1 MKQVTQVGVD
11 VDSEALVCAVQRA
24 EQRLPLATFANTA
37 AGHKKF
43 IRWATKGGRQTQV
56 CLEATGIYSLEF
68 ALALHHAKNVEVM
81 VVNPRAIK
89 DFVRACMQRA
99 KTDAVDAGG
108 ILEYLQR
115 MPFAAWQPPA
125 PEILELQA
133 INRRIV
139 QLNTELTREKNRR
152 HASEVAGA
160 SADAIA
166 HDIEVNIHHLERR
179 LERMHNRG
187 LQLVRGVPALATKL
201 AHLVSTKGIG
211 EASAMRLL
219 AELLV
224 LPDDL
229 AAPQWVAHAGLD
241 PRPYESGTSVH
252 RPRRISKV
260 GNRHLRAAL
269 YMPALVAIQH
279 EPNVNAFY
287 NKLVAAGKKPM
298 QAVVAVMRKLL
309 HAIWGML
316 KHDQDFDGNK
326 FFKLATATVA
336 A

>member
-1 MKQVTQVGVD
+1 MKQVNQVGVD
-11 VDSEALVCAVQRA
+11 VDSEALVCAMQRA
-24 EQRLPLATFANTA
+24 EQRMPLTRFANSA
-37 AGHKKF
+37 SGHQKF
-43 IRWATKGGRQTQV
+43 IRWATKGGRPARV
-56 CLEATGIYSLEF
+56 CLEATGIYSFQF
-68 ALALHHAKNVEVM
+68 ALALHDAKNVEVM

-89 DFVRACMQRA
+89 DFARACMQRA

-115 MPFAAWQPPA
+115 MPFTAWQSPA
-125 PEILELQA
+125 PEILQLQA

-139 QLNTELTREKNRR
+139 QLQTELTREKNRC
-152 HASEVAGA
+152 HAAEFAGA
-160 SADAIA
+160 SGDAIA
-166 HDIEVNIHHLERR
+166 NDIEVNIRHLERR
-179 LERMHNRG
+179 IERMHDSG
-187 LQLVRGVPALATKL
+187 LQLVRGVPTLAIKL

-211 EASAMRLL
+211 EASAMRIL

-252 RPRRISKV
+252 RPRRITKV
-260 GNRHLRAAL
+260 GNRYLRAAL

-279 EPNVNAFY
+279 EPNVKAFY
-287 NKLVAAGKKPM
+287 NKLLTAGKKPM

-316 KHDQDFDGNK
+316 KHDQDLDGNK
-326 FFKLATATVA
+326 FFKLAEKTA
-336 A
+336 

>member
-1 MKQVTQVGVD
+1 MKQATQIGVD
-11 VDSEALVCAVQRA
+11 VDSEELVCATKHAGQ
-24 EQRLPLATFANTA
+24 LSPATFANTA

-43 IRWATKGGRQTQV
+43 IRWATKGGHPARV

-89 DFVRACMQRA
+89 DFIRACMQRA

-108 ILEYLQR
+108 ILEYLER
-115 MPFAAWQPPA
+115 MPFVAWQPPA
-125 PEILELQA
+125 TEVLELQA

-152 HASEVAGA
+152 HATEFAGT
-160 SADAIA
+160 SGDAIA
-166 HDIEVNIHHLERR
+166 HDIEVNIRHLERR
-179 LERMHNRG
+179 IERMHDSG
-187 LQLVRGVPALATKL
+187 VKLVRGVPMLATKL
-201 AHLVSTKGIG
+201 AHLVSAKGIG
-211 EASAMRLL
+211 ELSAMRLW

-260 GNRHLRAAL
+260 GNRYLRAAL

-279 EPNVNAFY
+279 EPNVKAFY
-287 NKLVAAGKKPM
+287 NKLVTAGKKPM

-326 FFKLATATVA
+326 FFKLATKNT
-336 A
+336 

>member
-1 MKQVTQVGVD
+1 MKQVNQVGVD
-11 VDSEALVCAVQRA
+11 VDSEELVCVMQRA
-24 EQRLPLATFANTA
+24 AERMPLATFANTA
-37 AGHKKF
+37 AGHKRF
-43 IRWATKGGRQTQV
+43 IRWATKGGRPARV

-89 DFVRACMQRA
+89 DFGRACMQRA

-115 MPFAAWQPPA
+115 MPFTTWQPPA

-139 QLNTELTREKNRR
+139 QLTTERTREKNRR
-152 HASEVAGA
+152 HAAEFAGA
-160 SADAIA
+160 SGDAIA

-179 LERMHNRG
+179 IERMHDSG
-187 LQLVRGVPALATKL
+187 LQLIRGVPALATKL
-201 AHLVSTKGIG
+201 AHLVSAKGIG

-252 RPRRISKV
+252 RPRRITKV

-279 EPNVNAFY
+279 EPNVKAFY
-287 NKLVAAGKKPM
+287 NKLVGRGKKPM

-326 FFKLATATVA
+326 FFKLTEKIA
-336 A
+336 

>member
-1 MKQVTQVGVD
+1 MKQVSQVGVD
-11 VDSEALVCAVQRA
+11 VDSEALVSMMQHGG
-24 EQRLPLATFANTA
+24 QRLPLARFANIA

-43 IRWATKGGRQTQV
+43 IRWATKGARSARV

-89 DFVRACMQRA
+89 DFTRACMQRA

-108 ILEYLQR
+108 ILDYLER
-115 MPFAAWQPPA
+115 MPFTAWQPPA

-133 INRRIV
+133 INRRID
-139 QLNTELTREKNRR
+139 QLHTELTREKNRC
-152 HASEVAGA
+152 HAAQFAGA

-179 LERMHNRG
+179 IARMHDSG
-187 LQLVRGVPALATKL
+187 LQLVRRVPTLAAKL
-201 AHLVSTKGIG
+201 AHLVSAKGIG
-211 EASAMRLL
+211 EASAMRIL

-229 AAPQWVAHAGLD
+229 AAPQWVAHAGLN

-279 EPNVNAFY
+279 EPNVKAFY
-287 NKLVAAGKKPM
+287 NKLVTRGKKPM

-316 KHDQDFDGNK
+316 KHDEDFDGNK
-326 FFKLATATVA
+326 FFRLTEKTA
-336 A
+336 

>member
-1 MKQVTQVGVD
+1 MKQVNQIGVD
-11 VDSEALVCAVQRA
+11 VDSEELVCAMQRA
-24 EQRLPLATFANTA
+24 EQRQPLATFANTA

-43 IRWATKGGRQTQV
+43 IRWATKGGRPARV

-89 DFVRACMQRA
+89 DFGRACMQRA

-115 MPFAAWQPPA
+115 MPFTAWQPPA
-125 PEILELQA
+125 PELLELQA

-152 HASEVAGA
+152 HASEFAGA
-160 SADAIA
+160 RAGAIA
-166 HDIEVNIHHLERR
+166 HDIEINIRHLERR
-179 LERMHNRG
+179 IERMHESG
-187 LQLVRGVPALATKL
+187 LQLVRGVPALASKL
-201 AHLVSTKGIG
+201 AHLVSAKGIG

-252 RPRRISKV
+252 RPRRITKV

-279 EPNVNAFY
+279 DPNVKGFY
-287 NKLVAAGKKPM
+287 NKLVTAGKKPM

-326 FFKLATATVA
+326 FFKIANGNT
-336 A
+336 

>member
-1 MKQVTQVGVD
+1 MKQVNQVGVD
-11 VDSEALVCAVQRA
+11 VDSEALVCAMQRA
-24 EQRLPLATFANTA
+24 GQRLPLARFANTA
-37 AGHKKF
+37 AGHKQF
-43 IRWATKGGRQTQV
+43 IRWTSKGGRPVRV
-56 CLEATGIYSLEF
+56 CLEATGIYSLQF
-68 ALALHHAKNVEVM
+68 ALALHHAKKVEVM

-89 DFVRACMQRA
+89 DFSRACMQRA

-108 ILEYLQR
+108 ILDYLER
-115 MPFAAWQPPA
+115 MPFTAWQPPA
-125 PEILELQA
+125 PAILELQS

-139 QLNTELTREKNRR
+139 QLDTELTREKNRR
-152 HASEVAGA
+152 HASEFAG
-160 SADAIA
+160 ADAIA
-166 HDIEVNIHHLERR
+166 NDIEVNIRHLERR
-179 LERMHNRG
+179 IERMHESG

-201 AHLVSTKGIG
+201 RHLVSTKGIA

-279 EPNVNAFY
+279 EPNVKAFY
-287 NKLVAAGKKPM
+287 NKLVTAGKKPM

-326 FFKLATATVA
+326 FFKIAEKNA
-336 A
+336 

>member
-1 MKQVTQVGVD
+1 MKQVSQIGVD
-11 VDSEALVCAVQRA
+11 VDSEELVCVMQVA
-24 EQRLPLATFANTA
+24 EERMPLATFANTA

-43 IRWATKGGRQTQV
+43 IRWATTGGRPARV

-68 ALALHHAKNVEVM
+68 ALALHHAKNLEVM

-89 DFVRACMQRA
+89 DFSRACMQRA

-115 MPFAAWQPPA
+115 MPFTAWPPPA

-133 INRRIV
+133 LNRRIG
-139 QLNTELTREKNRR
+139 QLTTESTREKNRR
-152 HASEVAGA
+152 HAAQFAGA

-179 LERMHNRG
+179 IERMHNSG

-252 RPRRISKV
+252 RPRRITKV

-279 EPNVNAFY
+279 EPNVIAFY
-287 NKLVAAGKKPM
+287 NKLVTSGKKPM

-316 KHDQDFDGNK
+316 KHDEDFDGNK
-326 FFKLATATVA
+326 FFKLTEKTA
-336 A
+336 